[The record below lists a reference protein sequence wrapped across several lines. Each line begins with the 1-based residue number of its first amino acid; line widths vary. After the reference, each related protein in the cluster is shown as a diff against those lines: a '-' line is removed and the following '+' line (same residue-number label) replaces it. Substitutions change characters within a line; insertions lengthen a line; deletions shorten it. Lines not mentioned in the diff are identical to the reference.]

1 MTNLEGMFDNAR
13 SFNQDIGSWDV
24 SNVTNMSNMFYN
36 AETFN
41 QDIAKWNVSKV
52 TTMWSMFEHAES
64 FNQNIGNWD
73 VSNVIDMGDMF
84 NNARSFNQDISNW
97 KWLNK
102 SKIKDIGDVHEE
114 DEKVWIAMEKSTFYF
129 GDDEEF
135 EATEL
140 KIEFSHDG
148 DGEYAIIEN
157 IKKTLKCEH
166 LIFSDDFRR
175 IIDLPEIDD
184 SDGYGDG
191 GTHGPFSSEKE
202 LIDYVKQSGTIS
214 FKNLF

>member
-1 MTNLEGMFDNAR
+1 MAG
-13 SFNQDIGSWDV
+13 
-24 SNVTNMSNMFYN
+24 
-36 AETFN
+36 
-41 QDIAKWNVSKV
+41 
-52 TTMWSMFEHAES
+52 MFEHAKS
-64 FNQNIGNWD
+64 FNQNLSNWL
-73 VSNVIDMGDMF
+73 VSKKTDITDMF
-84 NNARSFNQDISNW
+84 LGASAFNQDISNW

-102 SKIKDIGDVHEE
+102 SNIKDIGDVHEIE
-114 DEKVWIAMEKSTFYF
+114 EEKFWIAMEKSSFYF
-129 GDDEEF
+129 GEDEEF

-157 IKKTLKCEH
+157 IKKVLKCEY

-184 SDGYGDG
+184 SDGFGDG